1 MSGQKTGGL
10 FGFFLRY
17 DGVLPLPIEKEEL
30 FHFTIRNRGALTFL
44 VKG

>member
-17 DGVLPLPIEKEEL
+17 DGVLLLPIEKREEL
-30 FHFTIRNRGALTFL
+30 FHFTIRKTFL
-44 VKG
+44 IKG